1 MRNHEKHENLGAAF
15 AATKPLIF
23 NHEWTR
29 MHTNFLQSTENT
41 EETECLAADADKIR
55 RILVCI

>member
-1 MRNHEKHENLGAAF
+1 MDTNGLGAAF

-29 MHTNFLQSTENT
+29 IHTHFL
-41 EETECLAADADKIR
+41 
-55 RILVCI
+55 